1 MNVNR
6 AIFILAV
13 AVAAAGAGV
22 IWQKESIPA
31 PQAAVETAISQEKY
45 DVVYSRDGTK
55 AYIHGVWGYGYNGVE
70 RSAPLEQEPACGIR
84 LPQEKHEKVTSLTI
98 GELARITEVERDDC
112 EQEDTKDLFYMFP
125 NLKHITVE
133 EGNPYLKMEGDKLC
147 EIDSGSG
154 KVRRVLAQ
162 LHTKEGRP

>member
-1 MNVNR
+1 M
-6 AIFILAV
+6 
-13 AVAAAGAGV
+13 G
-22 IWQKESIPA
+22 IWLQ
-31 PQAAVETAISQEKY
+31 
-45 DVVYSRDGTK
+45 
-55 AYIHGVWGYGYNGVE
+55 WG
-70 RSAPLEQEPACGIR
+70 GIR

-98 GELARITEVERDDC
+98 GKLARITEVERNDC